1 MGNGFFD
8 REAGRFQYCVEDEA
22 VASMTSNGRVEAPK
36 TGAGAGQGRRSPRNL
51 ARPTLG
57 EYLQAQIPGA
67 KVASVSAKDRAAIGM
82 GGRSN
87 GSVLWWDKLGAG
99 FVTSTWYADS
109 LPSWVNEWN
118 ATWLERAGGWE
129 WVPSL
134 PDNVEELG
142 TAPDK
147 RPGERPFGT
156 RGTELPYTLGD
167 SSSPARLAGEVY
179 QTPLVDS
186 FTAEMGRVALREL
199 ELGMDDATDL
209 LVAAART
216 GKPVNVKKGQ
226 FLAPWDMANVV
237 KKVTDSGGEAVM
249 VTERGTSFGYGRLVV
264 DMAGLRDTG
273 ETGHPVIFD
282 ATHSVQ
288 RPGALG
294 DRTGGDRTLV
304 PLLAR
309 AAVATGEVHGLFMET
324 HPDPD
329 SSPSDGPNM
338 VLLDHMPAVLD
349 ELMAVHAAV

>member
-1 MGNGFFD
+1 MVPRMSRPAPNAFEIGGQPIGNGPLFFL
-8 REAGRFQYCVEDEA
+8 AGPCVLQSRQLALDIAGTLRDLMAERGLPFIFKASFDKANRSSIGGGRGPGMEEGLQWLSEIRTEVGVPVVTDVHLPEQCAA
-22 VASMTSNGRVEAPK
+22 VAEVVDV
-36 TGAGAGQGRRSPRNL
+36 L
-51 ARPTLG
+51 
-57 EYLQAQIPGA
+57 QIPA
-67 KVASVSAKDRAAIGM
+67 FLCR
-82 GGRSN
+82 
-87 GSVLWWDKLGAG
+87 
-99 FVTSTWYADS
+99 
-109 LPSWVNEWN
+109 
-118 ATWLERAGGWE
+118 
-129 WVPSL
+129 
-134 PDNVEELG
+134 
-142 TAPDK
+142 
-147 RPGERPFGT
+147 
-156 RGTELPYTLGD
+156 
-167 SSSPARLAGEVY
+167 
-179 QTPLVDS
+179 Q
-186 FTAEMGRVALREL
+186 
-199 ELGMDDATDL
+199 TDL
-209 LVAAART
+209 LIAAART

-264 DMAGLRDTG
+264 DMAGLRDMG